1 MRLNIFRIFKRV
13 AAILDG
19 TFALNQSL
27 IHQAVKI
34 LILLKITVFLS
45 IMPLIM
51 NMKEKMSAMKILN
64 QVFIPTAAIIFHV
77 ISALFILHFTA
88 VLIWVIE
95 EAEWL

>member
-1 MRLNIFRIFKRV
+1 
-13 AAILDG
+13 
-19 TFALNQSL
+19 
-27 IHQAVKI
+27 
-34 LILLKITVFLS
+34 
-45 IMPLIM
+45 M

-77 ISALFILHFTA
+77 ISVLLILHFTA